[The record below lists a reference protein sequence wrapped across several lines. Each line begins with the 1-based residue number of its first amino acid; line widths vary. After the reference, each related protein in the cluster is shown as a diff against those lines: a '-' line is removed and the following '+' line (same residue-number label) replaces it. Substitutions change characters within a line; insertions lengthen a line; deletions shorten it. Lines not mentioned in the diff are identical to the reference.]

1 MNKLGRDSRIIGF
14 NFSLLASAILASP
27 AFALEP
33 APAKVG
39 PLQVIPQ
46 VNLQVGHDDNIYSTD
61 SNEVDSIITVV
72 NPSVQAILEKG
83 LDVYSLNYAIKHGSY
98 EHDSADNYTDHDLSA
113 QAYLDF
119 NIRNRL
125 ELLARYLK
133 THEDRGT
140 GLNQGS
146 NATANDAPVEYDV
159 TTLSAKY
166 SFGAQDAKGR
176 IEVAAELN
184 DREYS
189 NFRSQTAVKDRE
201 NSKVTGTFYYRVM
214 PKTSLL
220 FEVEHE
226 DIDYDL
232 SSVTL
237 DSTETEYLFG
247 ATWEATAKTTGI
259 FKVGYAEKDF
269 DSASR
274 EDDDGISWELAVNWA
289 PKTYSIVSFVTS
301 KEEEE
306 TDGTGNYIDTTSWN
320 LGWEHDWGNR
330 IISRVGYGQSDSD
343 YVSSSRSD
351 ESENYG
357 VGVTYQLQRW
367 LDLGLDYSYTDRA
380 SNQSGLDYEKN
391 AIYFTVQGSL

>member
-1 MNKLGRDSRIIGF
+1 MENLARKNRFIGCTF
-14 NFSLLASAILASP
+14 TLLASYMAATPSFAID
-27 AFALEP
+27 P
-33 APAKVG
+33 APAKLG

-46 VNLQVGHDDNIYSTD
+46 LNVQVGHDDNIYSTD
-61 SNEVDSIITVV
+61 SNKVDSVITVV
-72 NPSVQAILEKG
+72 NPSVQAVLEKG
-83 LDVYSLNYAIKHGSY
+83 LNVYSLNYALKHGNY
-98 EHDSADNYTDHDLSA
+98 ENDSADNYTDHDLSA

-133 THEDRGT
+133 AHEERGS
-140 GLNQGS
+140 GLNQGA
-146 NATANDAPVEYDV
+146 NATANDAPIEYDV

-166 SFGAQDAKGR
+166 GFGALEAKGR
-176 IEVAAELN
+176 IEVAAELS

-189 NFRSQTAVKDRE
+189 NFRSQTAAKDRK

-220 FEVEHE
+220 FEIEHE
-226 DIDYDL
+226 EIDYDL
-232 SSVTL
+232 ASVTL
-237 DSTETEYLFG
+237 DSSETEYLVG
-247 ATWEATAKTTGI
+247 ATWDATAKTTGI

-289 PKTYSIVSFVTS
+289 PKTYSVVSFVTS
-301 KEEEE
+301 REEEE

-330 IISRVGYGQSDSD
+330 ILSRVSYGQSDSD

-367 LDLGLDYSYTDRA
+367 LDLGLDYSYSDRT
-380 SNQSGLDYEKN
+380 SNQSGLDYDKN
-391 AIYFTVQGSL
+391 AVYFSVQGSL

>member
-46 VNLQVGHDDNIYSTD
+46 VNLQVGHDDNIYSTG

-72 NPSVQAILEKG
+72 NPSIQAVLEKG
-83 LDVYSLNYAIKHGSY
+83 LDVYSLNYAIKHGNY
-98 EHDSADNYTDHDLSA
+98 ENDSADNYTDHDLSA

-189 NFRSQTAVKDRE
+189 NFRSQTAAKDRE

-220 FEVEHE
+220 FEIEHE

-232 SSVTL
+232 ASVTL
-237 DSTETEYLFG
+237 DSTETEYLLG

-289 PKTYSIVSFVTS
+289 PKTYSVVSFVTS

-367 LDLGLDYSYTDRA
+367 LDLGIDYSYTERE
-380 SNQSGLDYEKN
+380 SNQAGLDYEKN
-391 AIYFTVQGSL
+391 AVYFTVQGSL

>member
-1 MNKLGRDSRIIGF
+1 MENLARKHRFIGCTF
-14 NFSLLASAILASP
+14 TLLASFMAAAPTFAID
-27 AFALEP
+27 P
-33 APAKVG
+33 APAKLG

-46 VNLQVGHDDNIYSTD
+46 FNVQVGHDDNIYSTD
-61 SNEVDSIITVV
+61 SNKVDSVITVV
-72 NPSVQAILEKG
+72 NPSVQAVLEKG
-83 LDVYSLNYAIKHGSY
+83 LDVYSLNYAIKHGIY
-98 EHDSADNYTDHDLSA
+98 ENDSADNYTDHDLSA

-133 THEDRGT
+133 AHEDRGS

-146 NATANDAPVEYDV
+146 NATANAAPVEYDV

-166 SFGAQDAKGR
+166 GFGAQDAKGR

-189 NFRSQTAVKDRE
+189 NFRSQTAAKDRE
-201 NSKVTGTFYYRVM
+201 SSKVTGTFYYRVM

-220 FEVEHE
+220 FEIEHE
-226 DIDYDL
+226 EIDYDL
-232 SSVTL
+232 ASVTL
-237 DSTETEYLFG
+237 DSSETEYLVG
-247 ATWEATAKTTGI
+247 ATWDATAKTTGI
-259 FKVGYAEKDF
+259 FKIGYAEKDF

-289 PKTYSIVSFVTS
+289 PKTYSVVSFVTS
-301 KEEEE
+301 REEEE

-351 ESENYG
+351 ESEIYG

-367 LDLGLDYSYTDRA
+367 LDLGLDYSYSDRT
-380 SNQSGLDYEKN
+380 SNQSGLDYDKN
-391 AIYFTVQGSL
+391 AVYFTVQGSL